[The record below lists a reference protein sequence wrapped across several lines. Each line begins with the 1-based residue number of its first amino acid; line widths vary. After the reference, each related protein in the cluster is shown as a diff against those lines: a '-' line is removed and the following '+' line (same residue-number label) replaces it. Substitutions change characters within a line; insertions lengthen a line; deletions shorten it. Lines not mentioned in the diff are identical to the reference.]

1 MRPIN
6 VFEYEELARE
16 RLHPALWNFYSAGAH
31 DEETFR
37 ENRAAFARIRL
48 RPRVLVDVR
57 HIDMQTTLLGAP
69 VSMPIGIAPAGPPH
83 GAAQQEGECATARA
97 AGAVGALMIANT
109 GSTRSLEEIAQAGT
123 GPRWLQL
130 YFTSR
135 TRNRALSLVQRAEA
149 AGFQAIVPTVDTA
162 RYGYKDRSE
171 RSEEWFDWPPA
182 GNFTDELSA
191 GDANDEDD
199 AGAAI
204 TWEDLDWLHSITHL
218 PLVPKG
224 ILTAEDALLAVE
236 HGASGILVSNHG
248 GRQLDSVAATID
260 VLPEITEA
268 VAGRCELYLDSGVRR
283 GTDVLKALAL
293 GARAVFVG
301 RPVLWGLAVAG
312 ADGAQHVLELLRDE
326 LELAMALSGRPTLS
340 SIDGSLVRR
349 VLPETN

>member
-31 DEETFR
+31 DEETLR

-57 HIDMQTTLLGAP
+57 HINMETTLLGAP
-69 VSMPIGIAPAGPPH
+69 VSMPIGIAPAGPVH
-83 GAAQQEGECATARA
+83 GGAQQEGECATARA

-109 GSTRSLEEIAQAGT
+109 GSTRSLEEIAQAAS
-123 GPRWLQL
+123 GPLWLQL

-135 TRNRALSLVQRAEA
+135 TRNRASGLVQRAEA
-149 AGFQAIVPTVDTA
+149 AGYQAIVPTVDSPKF
-162 RYGYKDRSE
+162 GYKDRSE
-171 RSEEWFDWPPA
+171 RSEEWFDWPES
-182 GNFTDELSA
+182 GNFA
-191 GDANDEDD
+191 GEPPPGDGNDEDND
-199 AGAAI
+199 GAAI
-204 TWEDLDWLHSITHL
+204 TWEDLDWLHSITRL

-224 ILTAEDALLAVE
+224 IVTAEDALLAVE

-260 VLPEITEA
+260 VLPEIAQA
-268 VAGRCELYLDSGVRR
+268 VSGRCELYLDGGVRR

-293 GARAVFVG
+293 GARAIFIG

-326 LELAMALSGRPTLS
+326 LELAMALSGRPTLAS
-340 SIDGSLVRR
+340 VDGSLVRR